1 MTTLTMDRP
10 RAAVSLARLTRSG
23 LAAWIVVLVMVVAL
37 TASDPVAFW
46 SAPNIANILT
56 STVVLGLVA
65 LGQHVVILTGGIDLS
80 VGSSAT
86 LASLLT
92 AVLVDGYPI
101 RTVPVIALVLV
112 IGALTG
118 CCHGLL
124 VSRLNL
130 PPFIV
135 TLASLYLIQG
145 VALLVSTTPTG
156 QVTAAMADFALG
168 RVGPVPVMFVV
179 LVAATVAVSHLLY
192 RTVVGRHIFAVGG
205 SIEAARSSG
214 VPVRRAVVVA
224 YVVSATFAAL
234 AGILLASRA
243 TLGSPTAG
251 NGLELSAITVVVIGG
266 TSLLGGSGRLIG
278 TLGGVALLALVTSA
292 VTFLQLPATLTD
304 LIRGIVI
311 IAAAAVFVTKDKQ
324 R

>member
-1 MTTLTMDRP
+1 
-10 RAAVSLARLTRSG
+10 
-23 LAAWIVVLVMVVAL
+23 
-37 TASDPVAFW
+37 
-46 SAPNIANILT
+46 
-56 STVVLGLVA
+56 
-65 LGQHVVILTGGIDLS
+65 
-80 VGSSAT
+80 
-86 LASLLT
+86 
-92 AVLVDGYPI
+92 
-101 RTVPVIALVLV
+101 
-112 IGALTG
+112 
-118 CCHGLL
+118 
-124 VSRLNL
+124 
-130 PPFIV
+130 
-135 TLASLYLIQG
+135 
-145 VALLVSTTPTG
+145 
-156 QVTAAMADFALG
+156 MADFALG

-214 VPVRRAVVVA
+214 VPVRRAVVLA

-311 IAAAAVFVTKDKQ
+311 IAAAAVFVAKDKQ